1 MSELADRFRRR
12 ADTFET
18 LVAAT
23 PPDRWSSPSP
33 CGEWDARGVVEHVV
47 VMLGVV
53 LRPLGRDSSPAPSV
67 ADDPLGAFRAG
78 RSDVQAIFDDPEL
91 AERIVTSPA
100 GVQPAAEMI
109 DAVVSQDMVFH
120 GWDLAM
126 ATGQDATI
134 DPAEVAAALPVAESM
149 PPEMYEPGAFGP
161 DVVVYGPRVDV
172 GPDANAQDQLLG
184 LLGRDPAWQATR

>member
-1 MSELADRFRRR
+1 MDDLADRFRRR
-12 ADTFET
+12 ADAFET

-23 PPDRWSSPSP
+23 PLDRWSSPSP

-47 VMLGVV
+47 VMLGVM
-53 LRPLGRDSSPAPSV
+53 LRPLGREPGAAPSV
-67 ADDPLGAFRAG
+67 ADDPLGAFRAA

-91 AERIVTSPA
+91 AGLIVTSPA
-100 GVQPAAEMI
+100 GVRPAAEMI

-134 DPAEVAAALPVAESM
+134 DPAEVAAALPGLESM

-161 DVVVYGPRVDV
+161 DVVVFGPKVEV
-172 GPDANAQDQLLG
+172 GSDASAQDRLLG
-184 LLGRDPAWQATR
+184 LLGRDPAWQATG